1 MESSNIL
8 DKRMY
13 DVSKF
18 AETLEIIL
26 ISLGV
31 LLVPII
37 VPELLKIIFGPTN
50 IISINSQYIVGTI
63 VNASLIIAG
72 INVKGW
78 KKILSII
85 TLPSIAAILS
95 GSILNTSSIYTIYMI
110 PAIWVGNFLIIFL
123 YRYLYVEKKINYI
136 FSSFISIIVKVLI
149 IFISLNILILLN
161 IIPNGPIASVL
172 FTAMGINQLIT
183 AYLGSIISFILLKI
197 IYRKQK
203 NYS

>member
-26 ISLGV
+26 ISFGV

-50 IISINSQYIVGTI
+50 IISANSQYIVGTI

-136 FSSFISIIVKVLI
+136 FSSFISIIVKVLV
-149 IFISLNILILLN
+149 IFISLNVLILLN
-161 IIPNGPIASVL
+161 IIPNGPIASIL

-183 AYLGSIISFILLKI
+183 ACLGGIISFTLLKI
-197 IYRKQK
+197 IYQKQK